1 MSGGRAAREAKGAT
15 VSSAATAGTSAAQ
28 AEPIVGRA
36 PSGPFQIGDRVQLT
50 DPKGRMNTIVLEA
63 GGVYHTHRG
72 GVAHDDLLG
81 QSDGSVVSSSGG
93 TTYLALRPLL
103 ADYVLSMPRGAQV
116 IYPKDAAQIVA
127 MGDIFPG
134 ARVLEAGAGSG
145 ALSCSLLRAVGSSG
159 AVHSWEL
166 REDFAAVAR
175 RNVEAFFGGAH
186 PAWTLRV
193 GDVADTLESGYDR
206 IILDMLAPWEML
218 DMLERSLE
226 PGGVFVGYVATTPQL
241 SELVE
246 ALRANGGFT
255 EPRAWESL
263 VRDWHAD
270 GLAVRPDH
278 RMIAHTAFL
287 ITSRK
292 LAPGVTAPPRRR
304 KPSKGA
310 EAYSARRAA
319 AAAPPDAAEG
329 SDVDSTA
336 RPDART
342 ASDRDGNVA
351 AERDGNA
358 AAEWDGNAAAERGGD
373 AAQRDVSADAAESP
387 GMPDRAAGGASL
399 AGGGSPDRAVAPASS
414 TPEDQATGDR

>member
-1 MSGGRAAREAKGAT
+1 MRG
-15 VSSAATAGTSAAQ
+15 VSHAATAATQ
-28 AEPIVGRA
+28 VDPIVGRA

-50 DPKGRMNTIVLEA
+50 DPKGRMHTIVLEP

-72 GVAHDDLLG
+72 GVAHDDLIG
-81 QSDGSVVSSSGG
+81 QPDGSVVSSSGG
-93 TTYLALRPLL
+93 TAHLALRPLL

-145 ALSCSLLRAVGSSG
+145 ALSCSLLRAVGPSG
-159 AVHSWEL
+159 SVHSWEL
-166 REDFAAVAR
+166 RDDFAAVAR
-175 RNVEAFFGGAH
+175 RNVEAFFGGPH

-193 GDVADTLESGYDR
+193 GDVADTTESGYDR
-206 IILDMLAPWEML
+206 IVLDMLAPWEMIDL
-218 DMLERSLE
+218 LERSLE

-310 EAYSARRAA
+310 QAYSARRAA
-319 AAAPPDAAEG
+319 AAARADEAERPGADAAGE
-329 SDVDSTA
+329 
-336 RPDART
+336 
-342 ASDRDGNVA
+342 ASAMSGREATA
-351 AERDGNA
+351 AERLEAN
-358 AAEWDGNAAAERGGD
+358 
-373 AAQRDVSADAAESP
+373 
-387 GMPDRAAGGASL
+387 AAGGRPEANAAGRRETGTERPEPPGLPGGSAGAPSL
-399 AGGGSPDRAVAPASS
+399 PGGGSPDRAVAPVTA